1 MKGPLLITG
10 FLIVGLAGSRELPRT
25 SPDVVIYEGRYPGW
39 PWIAAGDDDAF
50 YCVFR
55 EGTIHG
61 YSADGSVM
69 FTKSTDRGRSWS
81 PARVIADA
89 PEVDDRN
96 AAIVVLRGGELLVT
110 AKITLTGYEETSKE
124 DIEAVAYMQIHYA
137 NWADPD

>member
-96 AAIVVLRGGELLVT
+96 AAIVVLRGGELLLGGCRLVPRCLQT
-110 AKITLTGYEETSKE
+110 CCGLAGTLGCSLQNL
-124 DIEAVAYMQIHYA
+124 DLG
-137 NWADPD
+137 